1 MMLWCVILTLT
12 TVVTFCSCDKFT
24 EELLLT
30 PLSNGHLSAYFKF
43 TTLVTDDIRTSHTW
57 THYDLLSRPLGE
69 LLGQYSVQELSLS
82 LTQGVWRH
90 QGWGYPVRAAPPGA
104 EVGARF
110 LPVVTSHQVDGVW
123 EGLTDGL
130 AGLLCASLNK
140 LDRTQAITPKYSFQ
154 PRGVLGTNLTGHGS
168 HFRYGT
174 LPKENVCTE
183 NLTPWKKLLPC
194 KGKRGLGVLLNSGSI
209 QKHSSYQ
216 SLRLDVRPVCAD
228 QECSSMAT
236 ELSMDLSLVFDPAIY
251 NSDPT
256 NTDWSLKRLFG
267 IGVSGTCPMASTSNI
282 FVDMTA
288 AKFSLSPGP
297 ERELD
302 TGSGTNVRRFAVY
315 DVSRWSPD
323 NRIRDLSA
331 GHVKPHVYGVVP
343 LPLLTAT
350 RYLTGLG
357 KERGGVRTSIKNI
370 GKEPLT
376 VTYLTIIPWYLRV
389 YLHTLKIVTTSISNS
404 NSISNR
410 EKDLDPIKREYIPG
424 VDRKRPYHLEMVIKL
439 PPK

>member
-1 MMLWCVILTLT
+1 M
-12 TVVTFCSCDKFT
+12 
-24 EELLLT
+24 
-30 PLSNGHLSAYFKF
+30 
-43 TTLVTDDIRTSHTW
+43 
-57 THYDLLSRPLGE
+57 
-69 LLGQYSVQELSLS
+69 
-82 LTQGVWRH
+82 WRH
-90 QGWGYPVRAAPPGA
+90 QGWGYPVKAAPPGA
-104 EVGARF
+104 EVSARF
-110 LPVVTSHQVDGVW
+110 LPLVTTDNVDSVW

-140 LDRTQAITPKYSFQ
+140 LDRTQAVTPKYSFQ
-154 PRGVLGTNLTGHGS
+154 PRGVLGHNLTGYGS

-228 QECSSMAT
+228 QGCSSMAT
-236 ELSMDLSLVFDPAIY
+236 ELSMDLSLVFDPAIV

-267 IGVSGTCPMASTSNI
+267 IGVSGTCPMAATSNI
-282 FVDMTA
+282 FVDMTG

-323 NRIRDLSA
+323 NSCLLYTSPSPRDS
-331 GHVKPHVYGVVP
+331 
-343 LPLLTAT
+343 
-350 RYLTGLG
+350 
-357 KERGGVRTSIKNI
+357 
-370 GKEPLT
+370 
-376 VTYLTIIPWYLRV
+376 
-389 YLHTLKIVTTSISNS
+389 
-404 NSISNR
+404 
-410 EKDLDPIKREYIPG
+410 
-424 VDRKRPYHLEMVIKL
+424 
-439 PPK
+439 